1 MRKRIKD
8 IVNIQIGYQFRQSLN
23 ISSDGQYQ
31 VIQAKDI
38 NASNHQ
44 LEADLLNNV
53 TPKRNPKRYEV
64 ANGDVIF
71 LSKGRRNYA
80 TFIEGLS
87 GVLPAIVAG
96 YFFIL
101 QIKSKSILPEYLS
114 WSINQQ
120 PAQAYLQRVA
130 RGSGMPFIPKDAFS
144 NLEIDVPPI
153 EVQELIVR
161 LHNLSL
167 QEERLLTTIKTKRNE
182 LLQGICL
189 KAAKTKNR
197 S

>member
-8 IVNIQIGYQFRQSLN
+8 LVNIQIGYQFRESLN
-23 ISSDGQYQ
+23 TSSDGQYQ

-44 LEADLLNNV
+44 IEADSLNSV
-53 TPKRNPKRYEV
+53 TPKRNPRRYEV

-80 TFIEGLS
+80 TFIGGLS
-87 GVLPAIVAG
+87 GDLPAIVAG

-120 PAQAYLQRVA
+120 PAQAHLQRVA

-153 EVQELIVR
+153 KVQELIAK

-167 QEERLLTTIKTKRNE
+167 QEEHLLTTIKLKRNE

-189 KAAKTKNR
+189 KVAKTANR

>member
-8 IVNIQIGYQFRQSLN
+8 LVNIQIGYQFRESLTT
-23 ISSDGQYQ
+23 SSDGQYQ

-44 LEADLLNNV
+44 LEADAINNV

-64 ANGDVIF
+64 ANGEVIF

-87 GVLPAIVAG
+87 GDLPAIVAG

-101 QIKSKSILPEYLS
+101 RIKAKSLLPEYLS
-114 WSINQQ
+114 WSINQR

-144 NLEIDVPPI
+144 NLEIDVPPVKI
-153 EVQELIVR
+153 QNLISK
-161 LHNLSL
+161 LYKLSL
-167 QEERLLTTIKTKRNE
+167 KEENILTNIKTKRNE

-189 KAAKTKNR
+189 KAAKGVNR